1 MSRIPLTIRVPEEI
15 RGSYIRDVWAYMHS
29 RYPSDM
35 LTPDL
40 QLKNEIKGIADLM
53 AQVNRHGQCITWDE
67 IDMVRYAQD
76 FLEFRGTG
84 CLYKIFLLLYDRK
97 TWDAYKKGAKGEQR
111 RQMLTIEERKVNDF
125 LEKEKKRNVK

>member
-1 MSRIPLTIRVPEEI
+1 MARVRMTLRVPEEV
-15 RGSYIRDVWAYMHS
+15 RDSYIRDVWAYMRS
-29 RYPSDM
+29 RYPPDL
-35 LTPDL
+35 LTPDM

-111 RQMLTIEERKVNDF
+111 RQMLIGEERKVDDF
-125 LEKEKKRNVK
+125 LEKEKKRNGK